1 MAKNPI
7 IAVDIVVF
15 YATPGC
21 EAGFSKAALKT
32 VMLFF
37 HLNYGI
43 LLTGFKLVC
52 KGSFVG
58 FIYCSIFHASASLIS
73 PIVVICGIT
82 KYRCY
87 LLSKLIHADFR
98 SAKITK

>member
-1 MAKNPI
+1 MAAEWENSKSTAYNFVPRFSIQLEFTWYFAKTWIGFAHIMAKIPLLL
-7 IAVDIVVF
+7 DIVVF

-52 KGSFVG
+52 LAFVRT
-58 FIYCSIFHASASLIS
+58 A
-73 PIVVICGIT
+73 IV
-82 KYRCY
+82 R
-87 LLSKLIHADFR
+87 F
-98 SAKITK
+98 